1 MLRKIWYRLPD
12 YMFYTVVTL
21 VLILSSVAIWKYTN
35 QTQLYNWK
43 NTIVA
48 GNSYIPDDKVR
59 NLADMEPGE
68 SVLNLEIS
76 RIAGRLSAYPYIK
89 CQKISRIFPS
99 TIRIDIVEREPFAL
113 VKCKNETSL
122 IDKDGVILPY
132 DPEIFKSFSL
142 PSIKGETEE
151 VNISDLNSEENSN
164 WVQTRVQLLK
174 EFSESLPELFSAA
187 YSIGVEGNQL
197 IFYHFAGSTNI
208 QLDLTDHEEQT
219 EKLISFY
226 RTVED
231 LRRLTDY
238 KVIDLRTP
246 GQVIVV
252 ENNIGKS

>member
-1 MLRKIWYRLPD
+1 
-12 YMFYTVVTL
+12 
-21 VLILSSVAIWKYTN
+21 
-35 QTQLYNWK
+35 
-43 NTIVA
+43 
-48 GNSYIPDDKVR
+48 
-59 NLADMEPGE
+59 
-68 SVLNLEIS
+68 
-76 RIAGRLSAYPYIK
+76 
-89 CQKISRIFPS
+89 
-99 TIRIDIVEREPFAL
+99 
-113 VKCKNETSL
+113 
-122 IDKDGVILPY
+122 
-132 DPEIFKSFSL
+132 
-142 PSIKGETEE
+142 
-151 VNISDLNSEENSN
+151 
-164 WVQTRVQLLK
+164 K